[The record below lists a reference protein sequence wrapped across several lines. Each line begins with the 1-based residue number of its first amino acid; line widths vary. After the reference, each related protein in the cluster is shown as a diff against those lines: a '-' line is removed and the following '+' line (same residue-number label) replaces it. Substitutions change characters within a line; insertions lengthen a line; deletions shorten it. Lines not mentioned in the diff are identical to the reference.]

1 MKNHQKSDKVYVNAI
16 KQPNHVD
23 TTSDKPAGIASDEP
37 SCIYNHM
44 RHAEGSKI
52 TNDDG
57 SEMVC
62 NKEGSWVHTKK
73 K

>member
-16 KQPNHVD
+16 KQPNDVD
-23 TTSDKPAGIASDEP
+23 TASDKPSGRASEVS

-44 RHAEGSKI
+44 RHAEGSKM

-57 SEMVC
+57 SEMIC